1 MGVRHTGGH
10 ELSLEKNREEVLE
23 EFFIR
28 REGAEIVDSLKD
40 VDLLE
45 TGLLD
50 SLDVIELAVY
60 LENELDLKID
70 LTQENSFKAMRR
82 FSSILELI
90 GK

>member
-1 MGVRHTGGH
+1 MSIER
-10 ELSLEKNREEVLE
+10 NREKVLE

-28 REGAEIVDSLKD
+28 REGTEIIDSLKN

-60 LENELDLKID
+60 LENELGVKID
-70 LTQENSFKAMRR
+70 LTQENSFKAMRQ

-90 GK
+90 DK

>member
-1 MGVRHTGGH
+1 
-10 ELSLEKNREEVLE
+10 LSIERNREKVLE

-28 REGAEIVDSLKD
+28 REGTEIIDSLKN

-60 LENELDLKID
+60 LENELGVKID
-70 LTQENSFKAMRR
+70 LTQENSFKAMRQ

-90 GK
+90 DK

>member
-1 MGVRHTGGH
+1 M
-10 ELSLEKNREEVLE
+10 SFEKSKEEVLE

-40 VDLLE
+40 VDLFE

-50 SLDVIELAVY
+50 SLDVVELAVY
-60 LENELDLKID
+60 LENELGLKID
-70 LTQENSFKAMRR
+70 LTHESSFKAMRR